1 MEALSPK
8 QERFCQLIAEG
19 CNQAD
24 AYRGAYRAGNMKQ
37 ETIHQ
42 EESRLMAN
50 PNVAARV
57 TAIRQPVIDELRY
70 GLKEAMREA
79 KEAFDVARDCQQGG
93 AMVAATTLRSKLN
106 GLLIDRKE
114 IAGIGE
120 FAVYDAQTKQEF
132 RELLEAEAARRERL
146 RQLPAPDIQD
156 VVAKSST

>member
-42 EESRLMAN
+42 EASRLMAN

-79 KEAFDVARDCQQGG
+79 KEAFDVARDGQQGG
-93 AMVAATTLRSKLN
+93 AMVAAATLRSKLN

-120 FAVYDAQTKQEF
+120 FAAYDAHTKQAF

-156 VVAKSST
+156 VVDKNAT